1 MSTIDSFFFISSI
14 MLSND
19 LFNENSKINKYSLFI
34 IGIISF
40 IIATNFNYVVDVWY
54 IFGSLAAS
62 SLLIPF
68 LLLIFKPNRIIKYPV
83 ISMIL
88 PLITGFIWFYFE
100 NPFGIDIMYPGL
112 LISGILCMNNYEE

>member
-1 MSTIDSFFFISSI
+1 

-54 IFGSLAAS
+54 IFGSLAVS

-68 LLLIFKPNRIIKYPV
+68 LLLNFQTK
-83 ISMIL
+83 
-88 PLITGFIWFYFE
+88 
-100 NPFGIDIMYPGL
+100 
-112 LISGILCMNNYEE
+112 